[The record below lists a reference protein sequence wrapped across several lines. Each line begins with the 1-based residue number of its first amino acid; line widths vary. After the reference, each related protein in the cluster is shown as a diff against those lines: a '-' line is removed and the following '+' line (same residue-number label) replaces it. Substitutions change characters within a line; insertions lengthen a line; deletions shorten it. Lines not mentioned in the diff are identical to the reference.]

1 MREVRGTLPPNRCQ
15 ELLLGS
21 LSELRGAG
29 TCHGAHSSNTKIP
42 RPFSERA
49 GGEEPPAFPQHSQ
62 QPQDPQAGRCPPSHH
77 SGHSSCSGGSNPK
90 AAFTK
95 PHPHQAPKNSASSR
109 HGMGTDRPHRG
120 QFPPVGPHS
129 SSPAPSR
136 GLPKDPSPRAQPCT
150 GAPNPGCVTKPPA
163 DTTDTPSPS
172 P

>member
-1 MREVRGTLPPNRCQ
+1 MMEVRGTLPPNRCR

-29 TCHGAHSSNTKIP
+29 TCHGAHGSNTKIP

-90 AAFTK
+90 LRSPNLIPTRLLKTQHPPGTGWELTDPMGSNSLLLDHAAIPQ
-95 PHPHQAPKNSASSR
+95 PHPGGSPRTHP
-109 HGMGTDRPHRG
+109 HGH
-120 QFPPVGPHS
+120 
-129 SSPAPSR
+129 SPAQ
-136 GLPKDPSPRAQPCT
+136 GLQTLA
-150 GAPNPGCVTKPPA
+150 A
-163 DTTDTPSPS
+163 
-172 P
+172 